1 MDIVIKEVRNQKD
14 LKTFVK
20 VPFGI
25 LRGSPNW
32 VPPLIHDEMETFDP
46 KKNPAYENADSR
58 LFIAYRNNLPVGRIA
73 AILSR
78 AANRKYG
85 TRNLRFGWLDAIE
98 EESVFRALL
107 GAVEAWAGELGM
119 ETITGPHGFVDF
131 DPNGMLVEGFDK
143 LCTQSG
149 NYNPPY
155 YPAMVEKCGFRKE
168 IDYVEFLTT
177 IPTRMGIPAKLL
189 NLADRVMERG
199 KFRLIDFRNKKHLM
213 QRAPELFHLLDET
226 FEEIYGTVPLTPRQ
240 IDYYVKKYIPYIDKE
255 LIKVVVNEKDEMIGF
270 MITMPSLSRALQKS
284 GGKLFPFGWIP
295 IMRALRHND
304 VVEFMLA
311 GVRKSYRGQG
321 VDLLMV
327 IELGK
332 TLHKKGFRVAESNQE
347 LETNTKIQAQWKYF
361 NPVQHK
367 RRRIFKKQIVCP

>member
-58 LFIAYRNNLPVGRIA
+58 LFIAYRNDRPVGRIA

-107 GAVEAWAGELGM
+107 GAVEAWAGTLGM

-131 DPNGMLVEGFDK
+131 DPNCMLVEGYDK

-155 YPAMVEKCGFRKE
+155 YPAMVEKCGFRKD

-177 IPTRMGIPAKLL
+177 IPTRTGIPAKLL

-367 RRRIFKKQIVCP
+367 RRRIFKKQIVRP